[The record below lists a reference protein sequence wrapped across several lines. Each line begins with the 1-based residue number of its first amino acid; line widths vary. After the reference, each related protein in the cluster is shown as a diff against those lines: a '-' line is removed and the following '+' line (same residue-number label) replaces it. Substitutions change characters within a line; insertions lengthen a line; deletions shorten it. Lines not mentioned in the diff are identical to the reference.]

1 MIVINTISELK
12 DYVSNNKEIS
22 LVPTM
27 GALHLGHGAL
37 IKEAV
42 KNKNENGKVIVSIFV
57 NPIQFGPNE
66 DYNKYPRTLNDDT
79 KFCSDL
85 GVDVVFVP
93 SASEMYGINPQEND
107 NFNLSNNYL
116 TYVCPPYFLVDK
128 LCGKSRTGHF
138 DGVATVVLKLFN
150 LTNAKKAYFGQKDA
164 QQLFLIKKMVK
175 DLNLNVDIKSIPI
188 VRDKNGLALSS
199 RNKYLDDI
207 GYNKALTIYKML
219 NKVKELYERGIIN
232 VKILFEEAML
242 LNNDNI
248 IDIEYFEFINFNNL
262 ESTQEAKENTLIA
275 IAAKINGIRLIDN
288 LIL

>member
-1 MIVINTISELK
+1 MIVINTISDLK
-12 DYVSNNKEIS
+12 DYVSKNNEIS

-37 IKEAV
+37 IKEAI
-42 KNKNENGKVIVSIFV
+42 KNKGENGKVIVSIFV

-66 DYNKYPRTLNDDT
+66 DYNKYPRTLDEDA

-85 GVDVVFVP
+85 GADVVFAP
-93 SASEMYGINPQEND
+93 SASEMYNINSKEKD

-150 LTNAKKAYFGQKDA
+150 LTCAKKAYFGQKDA
-164 QQLFLIKKMVK
+164 QQLFLIKKMIK

-199 RNKYLDDI
+199 RNKYLDDN
-207 GYNKALTIYKML
+207 GYNKALTINKML
-219 NKVKELYERGIIN
+219 NKVNELYKRGITN
-232 VKILFEEAML
+232 VKILFEEAIL
-242 LNNDNI
+242 LNKDNI
-248 IDIEYFEFINFNNL
+248 IDIEYFEFMDFSNL
-262 ESTQEAKENTLIA
+262 ENIQEAKENTLVA
-275 IAAKINGIRLIDN
+275 IAAKVNDIRLIDN